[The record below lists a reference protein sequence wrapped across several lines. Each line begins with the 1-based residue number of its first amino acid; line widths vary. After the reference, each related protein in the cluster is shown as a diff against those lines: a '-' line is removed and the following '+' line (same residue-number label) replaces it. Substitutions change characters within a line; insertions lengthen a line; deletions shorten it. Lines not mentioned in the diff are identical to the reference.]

1 MRLAT
6 IATGSTARGTDP
18 ASAAA
23 VLSGDDYLVIDGF
36 TDVGD
41 LLATENWEATVA
53 EALANPAAT
62 VPGADAEVLQLITRP
77 GKIICVGLNYRS
89 HILEMGRDL
98 PAYPTL
104 FAKFAETLTGPY
116 ADVPFAPEDPE
127 LDWEGELVVVIGKQ
141 VRRVDETA
149 AAAAIA
155 GYTIANDISMRGWQ
169 FRTKEWLQGKMWE
182 DSTPLG
188 PVLTTA
194 DDFDPAEA
202 VLTTTVNG
210 EVMQEHAIGDLVFSP
225 AHLVSYISTM
235 ITLEPGDI
243 ILTGTPGGVGRAR
256 DPQVY
261 LSVGDEVTVSIDGI
275 GQIANRIVDAD
286 APGVAG
292 ESRLATAGSTA
303 DAG

>member
-6 IATGSTARGTDP
+6 IATPSGSR
-18 ASAAA
+18 AA
-23 VLSGDDYLVIDGF
+23 VEDGDDYVVVEDF
-36 TDVGD
+36 SDVGA
-41 LLATENWEATVA
+41 LLADEYWQRTVA
-53 EALANPAAT
+53 EAIASPSAI
-62 VPGADAEVLQLITRP
+62 VPVSEAEELQLITRP
-77 GKIICVGLNYRS
+77 GKIVCVGLNYRS

-104 FAKFAETLTGPY
+104 FAKFAETLTGPHD
-116 ADVPFAPEDPE
+116 DVPFAPEDPE
-127 LDWEGELVVVIGKQ
+127 LDWEGELVVVIGRQ
-141 VRRVDETA
+141 VRRADEAEA
-149 AAAAIA
+149 AEAIA

-188 PVLTTA
+188 PVLATG

-202 VLTTTVNG
+202 VITTTVNG
-210 EVMQEHAIGDLVFSP
+210 EVMQQHAIVDLLFTP

-235 ITLEPGDI
+235 ITLDPGDI

-261 LSVGDEVTVSIDGI
+261 LQPGDEVSVSIDGI
-275 GQIANRIVDAD
+275 GTISNRIVDA
-286 APGVAG
+286 G
-292 ESRLATAGSTA
+292 
-303 DAG
+303 

>member
-6 IATGSTARGTDP
+6 IATPSGSR
-18 ASAAA
+18 AA
-23 VLSGDDYLVIDGF
+23 VEDGDDYVVVEDF
-36 TDVGD
+36 SDVGA
-41 LLATENWEATVA
+41 LLADEYWQRTVA
-53 EALANPAAT
+53 EAIASPSAT
-62 VPGADAEVLQLITRP
+62 VPVSEAEELQLITRP
-77 GKIICVGLNYRS
+77 GKIVCVGLNYRS

-104 FAKFAETLTGPY
+104 FAKFAETLTGPHE
-116 ADVPFAPEDPE
+116 DVPFAPEDPE
-127 LDWEGELVVVIGKQ
+127 LDWEGELVVVIGRQ
-141 VRRVDETA
+141 VRRADEAEA
-149 AAAAIA
+149 AEAIA

-188 PVLTTA
+188 PVLATG

-210 EVMQEHAIGDLVFSP
+210 EVMQQHAIVDLLFTP

-261 LSVGDEVTVSIDGI
+261 LQPGDEVSVSIDGI
-275 GQIANRIVDAD
+275 GTISNRIVDA
-286 APGVAG
+286 G
-292 ESRLATAGSTA
+292 
-303 DAG
+303 